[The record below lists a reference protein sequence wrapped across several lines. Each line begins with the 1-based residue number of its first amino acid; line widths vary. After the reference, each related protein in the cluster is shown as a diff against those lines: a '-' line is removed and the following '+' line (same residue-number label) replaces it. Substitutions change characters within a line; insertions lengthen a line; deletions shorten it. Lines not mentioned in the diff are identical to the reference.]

1 MAKIGAA
8 KCACEYSLL
17 HLWRFFTAPTA
28 DICLLC
34 EKNVLLRQYSTGKIN
49 TAMNA
54 LEIIDKYCTEER
66 LRDILLT
73 HSRAVAD
80 KALDIV
86 RCHPELEADAAFIE
100 EAALLHDIGIVHV
113 DAPAIACFG
122 TEPYIKHGVLG
133 AELLRNEGLERHALV
148 CERHTGTGL
157 TLQQIM
163 KQGLPLPHRDMQPVS
178 IEEQLICFADKF
190 FSKTKLDREKTVEQA
205 RRSLEKF
212 GEEGLVKFD
221 AWCARF
227 L

>member
-1 MAKIGAA
+1 MK
-8 KCACEYSLL
+8 
-17 HLWRFFTAPTA
+17 
-28 DICLLC
+28 
-34 EKNVLLRQYSTGKIN
+34 
-49 TAMNA
+49 A
-54 LEIIDKYCTEER
+54 LEIIDKYCSEER
-66 LRDILLT
+66 LRNILIA

-86 RCHPELEADAAFIE
+86 SRHPELEADAAFIE

-122 TEPYIKHGVLG
+122 AEPYIRHGVLG
-133 AELLRNEGLERHALV
+133 ADILRNEGLERHALV

-157 TLQQIM
+157 TLQQIA
-163 KQGLPLPHRDMQPVS
+163 KQGLPIPHRDMQPVS
-178 IEEQLICFADKF
+178 IEEQIICFADKF

-221 AWCARF
+221 TWCARF